1 MRVGTSCVPRIRHR
15 RRHRRNARAVFGIAV
30 LLMAIGKPGQRDRS
44 GDYELAPGDQSDDRP
59 DDHHGNAFSGS
70 GKKHQLHD
78 YCTGWCNYLNRM
90 NIDEIP
96 GT

>member
-1 MRVGTSCVPRIRHR
+1 MG
-15 RRHRRNARAVFGIAV
+15 N
-30 LLMAIGKPGQRDRS
+30 LDKRDRS
-44 GDYELAPGDQSDDRP
+44 GDYELASGDQSDDRP

-78 YCTGWCNYLNRM
+78 YCTGWCDYLNRM